1 VALGAQSTDMLRM
14 VLRQACT
21 LAGLGVVTGTAGALV
36 VTRLVSSLLFS
47 VQPTDPAVFAETAA
61 LLVAVVIAAA
71 FLPAYRASRVDPA
84 VALRR
89 EG

>member
-1 VALGAQSTDMLRM
+1 M
-14 VLRQACT
+14 VLRQAGA
-21 LAGLGVVTGTAGALV
+21 LAGLGVLIGVAGALA

-47 VQPTDPAVFAETAA
+47 VRPTDPAVFTETAA
-61 LLVAVVIAAA
+61 LLVAVVIGAG